1 MGIYIEPGKEFT
13 GKCGKVHRIAVE
25 KVLVGNDAIHNIPD
39 IGREFGSGKR
49 TVLVGDD
56 LTKKMFIGSITSLFD
71 EKHRP
76 EILTIKTSTM
86 EEVESLASK
95 FGKDD
100 LPFAIGGGAVIDT
113 VKLASHRRG
122 VRFVSVPT
130 TPSHDGMVSPTAS
143 ITVDGRKTTQ
153 NAFPPVA
160 AVFDLKI
167 LSGAPERM
175 ISAGYGDVF
184 AKFTSLKDWELAH
197 VDRNEYYC
205 QDSVDASTKTLHDT
219 VESVLSRG
227 TDIETVCYGVI
238 NSGLSMVLAG
248 TSRPESGSEH
258 MVSHYIDQNAQV
270 RAMHGEQVALA
281 VLLLSAYHRE
291 KNGLWWKEAEYQ
303 PEGIKDI
310 MKRVGLPVTF
320 GSIDTTAETVAHAL
334 VEEPLN
340 RPDKYTILHKFPFD
354 IGGAKEFVRL
364 NCN

>member
-1 MGIYIEPGKEFT
+1 MGIYVQPGREFT
-13 GKCGKVHRIAVE
+13 GKCGRVHRIAVE
-25 KVLVGNDAIHNIPD
+25 KVLVGKGAIHDIPALCS
-39 IGREFGSGKR
+39 EFGGGKR
-49 TVLVGDD
+49 TVLVGDE
-56 LTKKMFIGSITSLFD
+56 LTTKMFTGRIADLFD

-76 EILTIKTSTM
+76 EILTIRTSTM
-86 EEVESLASK
+86 EEVEALSSRI
-95 FGKDD
+95 GDSD
-100 LPFAIGGGAVIDT
+100 LPLAVGGGAVIDT

-160 AVFDLKI
+160 AVFDLAI
-167 LSGAPERM
+167 LSGAPGRM

-205 QDSVDASTKTLHDT
+205 QDSVDASAMTLHD
-219 VESVLSRG
+219 VVDSVLSRG
-227 TDIETVCYGVI
+227 TDIEAVCYGVI

-258 MVSHYIDQNAQV
+258 MVSHYIDQNSNAH
-270 RAMHGEQVALA
+270 AMHGEQVALA

-291 KNGLWWKEAEYQ
+291 KNDLWWKEAKYQ
-303 PEGIKDI
+303 PEGIREV
-310 MKRVGLPVTF
+310 MKRVGLPLTF
-320 GSIDTTAETVAHAL
+320 ASIGVGRESVARAL
-334 VEEPLN
+334 VEEPRS
-340 RPDKYTILHKFPFD
+340 RPEKYTILHKFPFD
-354 IGGAKEFVRL
+354 IGGADEFVRL
-364 NCN
+364 SSI